1 MCVIIEH
8 FIKQQKSFKEQPLIR
23 AGPGTFPI
31 HIPSRHEPACRIV
44 FPLKQIPTQT
54 PAQRLNE
61 QGWEDTTL
69 IPQVYGND
77 DNNERI
83 IIIILHICGQTQ
95 LLAPAAPAAAVQVL
109 CE

>member
-8 FIKQQKSFKEQPLIR
+8 FIKQQKSFKEQPLTR
-23 AGPGTFPI
+23 AGPC
-31 HIPSRHEPACRIV
+31 IPSHHGPARRIV

-61 QGWEDTTL
+61 RGWEDTTL